1 MYNNKLCHIIGRSD
15 LKAPARHKPLS
26 EIKQTDILP
35 SCLSKAERIKAQL
48 IVLKISS
55 HERVILKD
63 ALN

>member
-1 MYNNKLCHIIGRSD
+1 MYNNKLCHIIGRSN

-35 SCLSKAERIKAQL
+35 SSLSKATRDKAQL

-55 HERVILKD
+55 SESVTLKD
-63 ALN
+63 TLE